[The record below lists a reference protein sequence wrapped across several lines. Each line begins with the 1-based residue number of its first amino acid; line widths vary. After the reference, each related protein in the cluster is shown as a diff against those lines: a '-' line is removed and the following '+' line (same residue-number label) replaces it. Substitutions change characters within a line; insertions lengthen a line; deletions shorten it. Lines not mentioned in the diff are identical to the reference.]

1 MKTDIIICGL
11 SETGVAV
18 ARAALSQTDLRIVAV
33 HVDSPEQD
41 GKDIGEWLGLANT
54 GIVARHDDVALLQ
67 LKADCV
73 VVTPSVVASA
83 DQTDDLIIRLLESG
97 KNVIST
103 AGLAEQHSRFHTACI
118 KGNASYLATGM
129 FPHLLLERF
138 ALTLAK
144 ALQRVTH
151 IRVMQAIDCL
161 QVPQELWE
169 QARAIGLGET
179 ADAVESLL
187 QRRHNT
193 LAGAMRNAVE
203 QLNITT
209 DNLHVTSELSVTPAR
224 ENVVGNTTTV
234 AKGRTAAIALTQR
247 IFDADQCLVTC
258 EEHWYL
264 GTGYQPADDNV
275 PYGNFNTPYRF
286 AVQVEGEPGR
296 LDAQLELDPVVPGLN
311 PLAQV
316 SAQGILAA
324 IRPVCE
330 AAAGIVQHDA
340 SPRYQLDSRMPVIGN
355 PLRAK
360 HRKAGKKPYRVV
372 IWGPGEI
379 GGAVTRAALQRDDIE
394 IVGAKAFSPHKNGK
408 DLGELVGI
416 GAIGVKATTSK
427 EAIKALRPDCV
438 IVTPQPRAIVEGLD
452 NDVIELLESGINVIT
467 SAAYHNVTMP
477 NWLVSSQTP
486 TALLREVAATTGM
499 ARNRIEE
506 IAFGLNARLMK
517 ASQRGPLQQLLP
529 RVLDPVLAPVL
540 NRAMPFR
547 ATPHKLQAACMR
559 GGSSLHGTGVHPTF
573 MAERIGI
580 QLASLLQEPH
590 HMRFIEAADFSY
602 MPDGMW
608 GGLSSLGFG
617 KPVQE
622 LDARYQIARGGDFYY
637 GDVTGNV
644 AHLLFGAANEQV
656 RLERTFTA
664 LPAKRDF
671 KVGSIEIKQGCA
683 AALHMVHKGYI
694 GNHHF
699 FTNEECW
706 YLGPEVEFRGE
717 QLPFGNFQT
726 PISYTVEV
734 TGKPS
739 TLRMQLS
746 MDGTGQ
752 AADMLAN
759 ADISSADLRCQ
770 LGQAMRQAGV
780 TNPIT
785 NATAM
790 AILDAVGPVCEA
802 RPGVVIDDIQP
813 GFRCRTCVT

>member
-1 MKTDIIICGL
+1 MLWGL

-18 ARAALSQTDLRIVAV
+18 ARAALNRTDLRIVAAY
-33 HVDSPEQD
+33 VDSPAHD
-41 GKDIGEWLGLANT
+41 GRDLGEWLGLDNT
-54 GIVARHDDVALLQ
+54 GVVARHDAAALLQ
-67 LKADCV
+67 MKADCV
-73 VVTPSVVASA
+73 VFAPASA
-83 DQTDDLIIRLLESG
+83 ASEQTKDVIIRLLESG
-97 KNVIST
+97 KNVIS
-103 AGLAEQHSRFHTACI
+103 AGAPVASAEQQALVDAACL
-118 KGNASYLATGM
+118 KGNTSYLATGV

-144 ALQRVTH
+144 ALQQVTH
-151 IRVMQAIDCL
+151 IRVLQTIDCTDA
-161 QVPQELWE
+161 PQGLWE
-169 QARAIGLGET
+169 QARAIGLGEPT
-179 ADAVESLL
+179 DI
-187 QRRHNT
+187 
-193 LAGAMRNAVE
+193 VE
-203 QLNITT
+203 QLLQQRRNTLSDAMRHAVGQLERNT
-209 DNLHVTSELSVTPAR
+209 DNLNVTTELSVIPAR
-224 ENVVGNTTTV
+224 ENIHGNTQPID
-234 AKGRTAAIALTQR
+234 KGRTASITLTQR

-264 GTGYQPADDNV
+264 GADNQLSRDTV
-275 PYGNFNTPYRF
+275 PFGNFNTPYGF
-286 AVQVEGEPGR
+286 AVEVEGEPGR
-296 LDAQLELDPVVPGLN
+296 LDAQLELDPIAPGIN

-316 SAQGILAA
+316 SAQGILSA
-324 IRPVCE
+324 IFPVI
-330 AAAGIVQHDA
+330 AAAPGILLHDA
-340 SPRYQLDSRMPVIGN
+340 SPRYQPDSRMPAIRYPV
-355 PLRAK
+355 RAK

-379 GGAVTRAALQRDDIE
+379 GGAVTRAALQRDDID

-427 EAIKALRPDCV
+427 QTIKALRPDCV

-506 IAFGLNARLMK
+506 IAFGLNARLMT
-517 ASQRGPLQQLLP
+517 ASQRGPLQHLLP

-559 GGSSLHGTGVHPTF
+559 GASSLHGTGVHPTF

-590 HMRFIEAADFSY
+590 HMRFVEAADFSF

-608 GGLSSLGFG
+608 GGLLSLGFG

-644 AHLLFGAANEQV
+644 AHLLFGADNEQV
-656 RLERTFTA
+656 RIERSFTA

-671 KVGSIEIKQGCA
+671 RVGSIMIRKGCA

-694 GNHHF
+694 CNHHF

-717 QLPFGNFQT
+717 QLPFGHFKT

-739 TLRMQLS
+739 ALRMQLS
-746 MDGTGQ
+746 MDGTGK
-752 AADMLAN
+752 AAAMLAN

-790 AILDAVGPVCEA
+790 AILDAVGPVCDA
-802 RPGVVIDDIQP
+802 DPGVVIDDIRA
-813 GFRCRTCVT
+813 GFSNRTRVT